1 MNARLELA
9 EGIQECLETVQDI
22 KACNQEEDYLRKLDA
37 KMDAAEKAQ
46 ISSAGGLSVKDWEI
60 PEGDETE
67 QRELR
72 KSKH

>member
-1 MNARLELA
+1 MA

-46 ISSAGGLSVKDWEI
+46 ISSEMID
-60 PEGDETE
+60 
-67 QRELR
+67 
-72 KSKH
+72 SKPADNWTDVPAAWWSNSNGCG